1 MRYIWAYI
9 SPRSRCSRN
18 SNPRMWTLNSREPI
32 LPKFIDAD
40 SSWKANTIFLLIM
53 PVLDTGI
60 LFWRPK
66 KDTRVK
72 PAYDDWEMN

>member
-1 MRYIWAYI
+1 
-9 SPRSRCSRN
+9 
-18 SNPRMWTLNSREPI
+18 
-32 LPKFIDAD
+32 
-40 SSWKANTIFLLIM
+40 M